1 KSPQQAQ
8 RFLSAHDQINAVFRP
23 RRYTLSAA
31 SYRRARADAFG
42 LWNDYTSE
50 MNA

>member
-1 KSPQQAQ
+1 
-8 RFLSAHDQINAVFRP
+8 
-23 RRYTLSAA
+23 LSAA

-42 LWNDYTSE
+42 LWNDYTGE